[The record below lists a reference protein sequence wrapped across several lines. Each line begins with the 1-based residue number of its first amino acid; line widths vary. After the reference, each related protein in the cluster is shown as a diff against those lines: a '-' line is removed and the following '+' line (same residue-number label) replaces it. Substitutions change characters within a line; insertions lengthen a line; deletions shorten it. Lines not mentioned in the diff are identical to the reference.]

1 MYTALKECSSKLVL
15 SVVVVGGLLSFMQVA
30 HAEAPFT
37 AAEVVIEVNKER
49 IQDGLSALTV
59 APLLEVAAGLKG
71 KNMAE
76 GLYFAHQTPEGYTPW
91 HFFTLVGYEYVYAG
105 ENLAIDYF
113 EPQDVVEAMMQS
125 PGHRD
130 NILGAQYAEIAVAV
144 VPTMY
149 GGHQRYM
156 VVMLFGTH
164 L

>member
-1 MYTALKECSSKLVL
+1 MFFATQEWSLKIVL
-15 SVVVVGGLLSFMQVA
+15 SVVVVGGSLFFIQVA

-37 AAEVVIEVNKER
+37 AAEVVTEVNKER
-49 IQDGLSALTV
+49 IQEGLSALTV

-71 KNMAE
+71 KDMAK

-91 HFFTLVGYEYVYAG
+91 HFFTLAGYTYTYAG

-113 EPQDVVEAMMQS
+113 EAQDVVAAMMQS
-125 PGHRD
+125 PAHKD
-130 NILGAQYAEIAVAV
+130 NILGTQYKEMAVAV

-149 GGHQRYM
+149 GGRQRYL
-156 VVMLFGTH
+156 VVMLFGTQ